1 MRDNTEIGS
10 GSEFSTVWD
19 TLKMFWKPEEIKS
32 WYDAIFDTPART
44 EVCQNL
50 LCLSKNLYNHWTR
63 AQFAL
68 KPVSLSLDKTVLE
81 MQFFWMKS
89 EQRVMAKTPIAEI
102 PLLDLTESEHAGLS
116 GEVMTSWT
124 GAVKNGRIIRMTTDD
139 PIVRPLPDIRLLDM
153 QFLLQ
158 RLRAMR
164 GAAEPNLGDLDDSD
178 GSDDSDDD
186 DDTSAALWEEA
197 EEATAGRQAPQDTLQ
212 G

>member
-1 MRDNTEIGS
+1 
-10 GSEFSTVWD
+10 
-19 TLKMFWKPEEIKS
+19 
-32 WYDAIFDTPART
+32 
-44 EVCQNL
+44 
-50 LCLSKNLYNHWTR
+50 
-63 AQFAL
+63 
-68 KPVSLSLDKTVLE
+68 
-81 MQFFWMKS
+81 
-89 EQRVMAKTPIAEI
+89 
-102 PLLDLTESEHAGLS
+102 
-116 GEVMTSWT
+116 
-124 GAVKNGRIIRMTTDD
+124 MTTDD
-139 PIVRPLPDIRLLDM
+139 PIVRPLPDIRFLDM